1 MLTVDELPKKVQYI
15 NVDSDFVEGTN
26 NNFSVT
32 FGLKSNVFIEEIRDV
47 IGVKVVDFYI
57 TQIGENGLGTDDVA
71 KYIDILC
78 PEVPKPAQILD
89 ERKGQVLARIPI
101 ECNFSGSSSYIKH
114 DKQWKSFNRKT
125 NYFNPVSIKKL
136 NFDIYELQGDGDY
149 VTLQP
154 DTSFYFTLEI
164 TTIDH
169 KTPPEDKN
177 LRVMKSIEKLCKKI
191 DKFNYNVQQIP
202 KEVMAPESVKKKIP
216 LWKVGTFIAILVGAF
231 MYFNNKNR
239 SLIPP
244 AVGPS

>member
-1 MLTVDELPKKVQYI
+1 MLTVEELPKKIQYI

-26 NNFSVT
+26 NIFAVT

-47 IGVKVVDFYI
+47 IGIKVVDFYI

-71 KYIDILC
+71 KYIDIIC
-78 PEVPKPAQILD
+78 PDVPTPAQILD
-89 ERKGQVLARIPI
+89 ERKSQVLARIPI

-125 NYFNPVSIKKL
+125 NYFNPVSLKQL
-136 NFDIYELQGDGDY
+136 NFEIYELQGDGDY
-149 VTLQP
+149 VSLQP
-154 DTSFYFTLEI
+154 DTSFFFTLEI

-169 KTPPEDKN
+169 KAPPEDKN

-202 KEVMAPESVKKKIP
+202 REVMAPETVKKKIP
-216 LWKVGTFIAILVGAF
+216 LWKVGTFITILIGTF
-231 MYFNNKNR
+231 MYFNKNR
-239 SLIPP
+239 TLVHQP
-244 AVGPS
+244 VLPS